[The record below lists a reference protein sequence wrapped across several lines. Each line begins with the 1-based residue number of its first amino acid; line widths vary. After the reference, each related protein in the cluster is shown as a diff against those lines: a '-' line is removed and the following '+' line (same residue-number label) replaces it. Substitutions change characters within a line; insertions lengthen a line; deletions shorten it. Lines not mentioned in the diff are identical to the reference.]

1 MSKKFSLTLLTI
13 LPLILII
20 ALMTQASSQ
29 NQPKTLD
36 YFNIIPEDESIIT
49 IEGEPVSVTVI
60 YEKEKLY
67 VRADEM
73 LVVLQLQG
81 HYDAERNIYVI
92 NNQDFYERK
101 VYEAKNPSSGDKIIF
116 LPLEDLLKFLQ
127 LRYTISELGSYPTV
141 RIQTSSFALPTPTP
155 LPSASNTP
163 GAGNGGTEATP
174 TPSPQ
179 EVYNAKCTRCHTLS
193 KVVETPRSNAEWG
206 NVVIRMQAK
215 EAGWISD
222 EEANVII
229 QYLSGGGR

>member
-1 MSKKFSLTLLTI
+1 MSKKIPLILLTI
-13 LPLILII
+13 LPLILVI
-20 ALMTQASSQ
+20 ALITRASSQ
-29 NQPKTLD
+29 NQPRTLD
-36 YFNIIPEDESIIT
+36 YFNIIPEDEPTIT

-81 HYDAERNIYVI
+81 YYDEERNIYVI

-101 VYEAKNPSSGDKIIF
+101 VYEVKNPSSGEKILFI
-116 LPLEDLLKFLQ
+116 PLVDLLKFLQ

-155 LPSASNTP
+155 LPSVSNTP
-163 GAGNGGTEATP
+163 GAGNGGAEATP
-174 TPSPQ
+174 TPFPQ

-193 KVVETPRSNAEWG
+193 KVVETPRSDAEWG
-206 NVVIRMQAK
+206 NVVTRMQSK
-215 EAGWISD
+215 ESGWIND
-222 EEANVII
+222 DEANMII

>member
-1 MSKKFSLTLLTI
+1 MSKKIPLILLTI

-20 ALMTQASSQ
+20 ALITQASSQ

-36 YFNIIPEDESIIT
+36 YFNIIPEEESIIT

-73 LVVLQLQG
+73 LATLQLEG
-81 HYDAERNIYVI
+81 YYDEERNIYVI
-92 NNQDFYERK
+92 NSQDFYERK
-101 VYEAKNPSSGDKIIF
+101 VYEVKNPSSGEKIIF
-116 LPLEDLLKFLQ
+116 LPLVDLLKFLQ

-163 GAGNGGTEATP
+163 GAGNGGAEATP

-179 EVYNAKCTRCHTLS
+179 EIYNTKCTRCHTLS
-193 KVVETPRSNAEWG
+193 KVVEAPRSNAEWG
-206 NVVIRMQAK
+206 TLVKRMQSK
-215 EAGWISD
+215 EAGWIND
-222 EEANVII
+222 EEANMII
-229 QYLSGGGR
+229 NYLMLIF